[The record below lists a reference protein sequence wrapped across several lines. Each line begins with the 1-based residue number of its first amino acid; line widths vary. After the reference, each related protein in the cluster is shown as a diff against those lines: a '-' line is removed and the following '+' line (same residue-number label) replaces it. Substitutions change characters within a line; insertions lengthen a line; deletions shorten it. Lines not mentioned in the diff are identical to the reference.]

1 MKDLTI
7 TDILT
12 PSEQQDLEDTGY
24 ALGAIRIMGVYMHV
38 IVVRVVAMR
47 VTMDGTDDEETWLE
61 LADVVPTSAH
71 SDIVAITALMGDG
84 AGAPKLATH
93 NGHTYLIGCAPYGS

>member
-47 VTMDGTDDEETWLE
+47 VTMDGTDDESNWLE
-61 LADVVPTSAH
+61 LAGGVPISAYA
-71 SDIVAITALMGDG
+71 DLDAITALMGTG
-84 AGAPKLATH
+84 AGTPKLATH